1 MSNKERW
8 FSFSVL
14 GGLLVLVLCW
24 AVYVFGGMNELT
36 VKKSWL
42 EDPWG
47 KDNTV
52 FRTGHKVTVHREYC
66 LKRDAEVTFNTML
79 MQSGVNVPIPKVS
92 GVLHL
97 FQGCGEFKYSFYLD
111 GLPAGDYQFDSTLI
125 YKSDS
130 LGGTKELTLNALR
143 MRITD

>member
-1 MSNKERW
+1 MNKERIW
-8 FSFSVL
+8 CYTILAGL
-14 GGLLVLVLCW
+14 GVLVFCW
-24 AVYVFGGMNELT
+24 AVYVFGGINDLQ

-47 KDNTV
+47 QNNTT

-66 LKRDAEVTFNTML
+66 IKKDADVTFNTML

-92 GVLHL
+92 GIMHL
-97 FQGCGEFKYSFYLD
+97 YQGCGQFQYSFYLD
-111 GLPAGDYQFDSTLI
+111 GLPPGDYQFDSNLT

-130 LGGTKELTLNALR
+130 LGGTKDLTLNALR
-143 MRITD
+143 MRITE